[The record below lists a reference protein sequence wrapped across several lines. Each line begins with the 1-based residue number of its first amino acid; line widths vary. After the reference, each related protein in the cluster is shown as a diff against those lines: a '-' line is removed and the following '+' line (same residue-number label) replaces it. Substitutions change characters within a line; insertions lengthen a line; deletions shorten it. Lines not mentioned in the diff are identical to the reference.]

1 MREPLTKKIKWCY
14 ALGQFGWSILSGIVI
29 VWLVW
34 FYFPPGNDLG
44 IRLTG
49 ATAAVLGAAALLI
62 FLRFKEEDE
71 V

>member
-29 VWLVW
+29 VWPV
-34 FYFPPGNDLG
+34 FVDMG

-49 ATAAVLGAAALLI
+49 AVAAVLGLGALFV
-62 FLRFKEEDE
+62 FLKFKEEDE
-71 V
+71 A

>member
-29 VWLVW
+29 
-34 FYFPPGNDLG
+34 GIITMLG
-44 IRLTG
+44 RLM
-49 ATAAVLGAAALLI
+49 
-62 FLRFKEEDE
+62 DE